1 MRTKTF
7 CYALIMVVTSACSA
21 APMIKSAASFAVSEY
36 CAIPELGR
44 KAVRYEVAEVL
55 APNKIEIT
63 CVVNNE

>member
-1 MRTKTF
+1 
-7 CYALIMVVTSACSA
+7 MVVTSACSA

-63 CVVNNE
+63 CSE